1 MKKNVLLSVLLLLL
15 AVVSYAQAPQLL
27 NYQAVV
33 RNTTGQPVTSGN
45 VKLRFSIHDGTSTGT
60 VVFTEVQTL
69 VPNQFG
75 LVTASIGAVS
85 NNLATVNW
93 GGGAKHL
100 QVEVDI
106 AGGSNFTDM
115 GTTQLLSV
123 PYALYAANSAP
134 GPQGPQG
141 VTGPQGVAGTA
152 GAVGAQGPTGP
163 TGDAGQP
170 GAQGPQGVAGTN
182 GQDGAVGATGPTGA
196 QGLQGAQGVA
206 GATGDTGPQGA
217 QGIQGMAGAVGATGP
232 TGDAGPTGAQ
242 GLQGVQG
249 IQGPQGVPGTNAS
262 IPTGVIVMWSGALA
276 NVPSG
281 WALCD
286 GTNGTPNLFD
296 RFILSVPNNVTNPG
310 VMGGT
315 HSYTLTTAQLPPHS
329 HTGSGTTSTDGSHTH
344 TMPGYH
350 LYSPGN
356 QIPWYNWSN
365 SGQQANNTNT
375 TSADGAHAHSF
386 SFTTSNTGGGSGID
400 NRPAY
405 YTLAFIMKL

>member
-1 MKKNVLLSVLLLLL
+1 MKNNVLTVVLLLLCT
-15 AVVSYAQAPQLL
+15 VVFAQAPQLL

-33 RNTTGQPVTSGN
+33 RNASGQPVTSGN
-45 VKLRFSIHDGTSTGT
+45 VKLRFTIHDGTSTGPT
-60 VVFTEVQTL
+60 VFAEVQTV

-75 LVTASIGAVS
+75 LVTASVGAVN

-106 AGGSNFTDM
+106 TGGNNFTDM

-141 VTGPQGVAGTA
+141 VTGPQGIA
-152 GAVGAQGPTGP
+152 GAAGAAGAPGAQGPTGA
-163 TGDAGQP
+163 T
-170 GAQGPQGVAGTN
+170 GAQGVQGATGN
-182 GQDGAVGATGPTGA
+182 DGAVGATGPTGA
-196 QGLQGAQGVA
+196 QGLQGGQGVA
-206 GATGDTGPQGA
+206 GATGDTGPTGAQGPQGIQGVAGAAGAQGPTGNTGPTGA
-217 QGIQGMAGAVGATGP
+217 QGI
-232 TGDAGPTGAQ
+232 Q

-296 RFILSVPNNVTNPG
+296 RFILSVPNNATNPG
-310 VMGGT
+310 AVGGA
-315 HSYTLTTAQLPPHS
+315 HSYTLSTAQLPPHS
-329 HTGSGTTSTDGSHTH
+329 HTGSGTTSTDGAHTH

-365 SGQQANNTNT
+365 NSQQANNTNT
-375 TSADGAHAHSF
+375 TSSDGAHAHSF
-386 SFTTSNTGGGSGID
+386 NFTTNNTGGGSGID

>member
-1 MKKNVLLSVLLLLL
+1 MKNNVLTAVLLLLCT
-15 AVVSYAQAPQLL
+15 VVFAQAPQLL

-33 RNTTGQPVTSGN
+33 RNASGQPVTTGN
-45 VKLRFSIHDGTSTGT
+45 VKLRFTIHDGSSTGPT
-60 VVFTEVQTL
+60 VFTEVQTV

-75 LVTASIGAVS
+75 LVTPSVGAVN

-141 VTGPQGVAGTA
+141 VTGPQGVAGAA
-152 GAVGAQGPTGP
+152 GAVGAQGPTGA
-163 TGDAGQP
+163 T
-170 GAQGPQGVAGTN
+170 GPQGIPGVQGATGN
-182 GQDGAVGATGPTGA
+182 DGAVGATGPTGA
-196 QGLQGAQGVA
+196 QGVQGVP
-206 GATGDTGPQGA
+206 GANGDT
-217 QGIQGMAGAVGATGP
+217 
-232 TGDAGPTGAQ
+232 GPTGAQ
-242 GLQGVQG
+242 GLQGVAGAVGAQGPTGDTGPTGAQGLQG

-262 IPTGVIVMWSGALA
+262 IPTGIIVMWSGALA
-276 NVPSG
+276 NIPSG

-296 RFILSVPNNVTNPG
+296 RFILSVPNNGTNPG
-310 VMGGT
+310 AMGGT

-329 HTGSGTTSTDGSHTH
+329 HTGSGTTSSDGAHTH

-365 SGQQANNTNT
+365 NSQQANNTNT
-375 TSADGAHAHSF
+375 TSSDGAHSHTF